1 MAPKK
6 LGSPRKSLKL
16 RVKSHKLSLNVG
28 KPGKALSELLGVYDD
43 LEQTLKR
50 LRTRSFLQV
59 ENSLMQINVKE
70 LINQLSKSKRTIER
84 KITSAL
90 INDRASIA
98 DQLDKWAPS
107 LGSKISKKR
116 KLRSSRDSL

>member
-1 MAPKK
+1 MAKK
-6 LGSPRKSLKL
+6 RLNAPRKPLKL

-50 LRTRSFLQV
+50 LRARSLLQV

-84 KITSAL
+84 KITEAL
-90 INDRASIA
+90 INDRSPLAHRI
-98 DQLDKWAPS
+98 DKWAPR
-107 LGSKISKKR
+107 LGSKISQKTKAS
-116 KLRSSRDSL
+116 SSRDAL